1 MKASQ
6 LKVGDRVRTLGVPGE
21 GRPGY
26 YIHRDT
32 RRVYRKLLERKRPV
46 RICRVDEFGPWYHC
60 RFRGRDGRVE
70 SHWLLVTDDDRNWV
84 KLPPTKAGSP

>member
-6 LKVGDRVRTLGVPGE
+6 LKVGDRVRILSVPGE
-21 GRPGY
+21 GRSGY

-32 RRVYRKLLERKRPV
+32 VRVYRKLLERKRLV

-60 RFRGRDGRVE
+60 RFRGRDGKLE
-70 SHWLLVTDDDRNWV
+70 SHRLLVADDDRNWAKV
-84 KLPPTKAGSP
+84 R